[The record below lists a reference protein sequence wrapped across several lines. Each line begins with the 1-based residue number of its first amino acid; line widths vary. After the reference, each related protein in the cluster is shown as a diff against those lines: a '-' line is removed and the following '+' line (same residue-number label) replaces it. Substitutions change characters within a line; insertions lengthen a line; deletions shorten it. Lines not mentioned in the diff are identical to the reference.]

1 MQIPEDPGFEII
13 LDEALGAESHKETE
27 EKLSNMSDEDFVEL
41 MDSLIRKTKKKKSSP
56 EAQVN
61 VIPYIA

>member
-13 LDEALGAESHKETE
+13 LDEALGSGSHKETE
-27 EKLSNMSDEDFVEL
+27 EKLRNMSDEDFVEL
-41 MDSLIRKTKKKKSSP
+41 MDSLIRRRNKKKSST

-61 VIPYIA
+61 VISYIA